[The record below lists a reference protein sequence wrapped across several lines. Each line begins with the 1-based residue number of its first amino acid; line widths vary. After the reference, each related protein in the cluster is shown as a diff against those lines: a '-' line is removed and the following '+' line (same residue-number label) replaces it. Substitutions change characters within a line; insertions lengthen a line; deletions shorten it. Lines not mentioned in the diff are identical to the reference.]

1 MSQPEQIQAL
11 KALRDWWAE
20 MGVDA
25 DEAEIRALTK
35 AARTSVGPAAPPQ
48 TARRPRA
55 IPKEKRHEDW
65 VEEARNL
72 ARAAATMA
80 DLKAAIEGFDGCLLK
95 EAARNAACYDGVEG
109 APVMVIGEGP
119 GAEEDKQG
127 KPFVGRAGQLLDRM
141 LAAIGLSR
149 ATNVFITNVNYWRP
163 PGNRNPSED
172 ELAICRPFVDK
183 HIALVKPKLIIAAG
197 TVTAKSL
204 LGVEE
209 GITRLRGRQFDLTVP
224 GLSSPVPVFPVFHP
238 AYLLRRPAE
247 KAKAWSDL
255 LNILNTLETLG
266 IAPDNHGNH
275 NNGRGYK
282 TEV

>member
-1 MSQPEQIQAL
+1 MELSEHSKESL
-11 KALRDWWAE
+11 
-20 MGVDA
+20 
-25 DEAEIRALTK
+25 RALTAWWEDAGVSVDQK
-35 AARTSVGPAAPPQ
+35 SIDRILKVGSAPKQPARTASDPSSPSAPAAAPQ
-48 TARRPRA
+48 SSS
-55 IPKEKRHEDW
+55 
-65 VEEARNL
+65 
-72 ARAAATMA
+72 ARAKAKAEGPLTKARALADGATTLEA
-80 DLKAAIEGFDGCLLK
+80 LRAAIEGFDGCDLK
-95 EAARNAACYDGVEG
+95 TTASKTVIADGNPAADI
-109 APVMVIGEGP
+109 MVIGEGP
-119 GAEEDKQG
+119 GRDEDKEG
-127 KPFVGRAGQLLDRM
+127 RPFVGNAGHLLDRM
-141 LAAIGLSR
+141 LASIGLSR
-149 ATNVFITNVNYWRP
+149 KENTYITNVNYWRP

-224 GLSSPVPVFPVFHP
+224 GLSSPVPVFPIFHP

-266 IAPDNHGNH
+266 IAPDK
-275 NNGRGYK
+275 RP
-282 TEV
+282 